1 MEKYTMLFA
10 KLTTC
15 CSVREDA
22 EKREPSYTV
31 GGNVNG
37 AATMENSM
45 DSPQKVKSRTTI
57 WSSYST
63 SWYLSE
69 EYQNTNT
76 RRYVHCMF
84 IVALFTIAK
93 IWMHPKGPSA
103 GE

>member
-1 MEKYTMLFA
+1 MLAKSICYVVLINTCSRKKTKQKKNIFPFLKMEKYTMLFA

-15 CSVREDA
+15 FSVREDA

-57 WSSYST
+57 
-63 SWYLSE
+63 
-69 EYQNTNT
+69 
-76 RRYVHCMF
+76 
-84 IVALFTIAK
+84 
-93 IWMHPKGPSA
+93 
-103 GE
+103 